1 MLDIKNI
8 SLEFYTL
15 TTLSM
20 SKKGKLSLDKLLN
33 TQIHR
38 RKTMDIDML
47 LKDFLNFFN
56 HQRLQIRAD
65 GVEREALED
74 MKNY

>member
-47 LKDFLNFFN
+47 LKDFPS
-56 HQRLQIRAD
+56 
-65 GVEREALED
+65 
-74 MKNY
+74 